1 MGPSIYSY
9 VADDTTTNPDKPAY
23 DPNEAPFLS
32 NVSPRRS
39 HSIVTASPSHFAFT
53 GRRSAKKNQPI
64 SGTSPHFPV
73 ESELPSLAN
82 ISPRFPSG
90 SSSAGAKPSSS
101 LSSSTSSGLA
111 EFHPCQSPAIL
122 AQDAFAST
130 STSLA
135 PEAVPIPFSPSE
147 LGLVHLGPISTTSH
161 SSTSGALHSGGIDSC
176 TPDASNSSDLSATDN
191 TGPSASPEDS
201 ADAQLSSEEP
211 LFTVRFQAMQDEHG
225 HHVVLGRE
233 GKLTR
238 CEDEARSFYS
248 LISSKTEQSIAD
260 SNSRCCPRLWCAH
273 RRG

>member
-111 EFHPCQSPAIL
+111 EFHRVNLPPSCSGCFCVNKYLLSTRSCPYSIQSLRTWSGP
-122 AQDAFAST
+122 
-130 STSLA
+130 
-135 PEAVPIPFSPSE
+135 
-147 LGLVHLGPISTTSH
+147 LGTNLYNL
-161 SSTSGALHSGGIDSC
+161 
-176 TPDASNSSDLSATDN
+176 
-191 TGPSASPEDS
+191 
-201 ADAQLSSEEP
+201 P
-211 LFTVRFQAMQDEHG
+211 L
-225 HHVVLGRE
+225 
-233 GKLTR
+233 
-238 CEDEARSFYS
+238 
-248 LISSKTEQSIAD
+248 
-260 SNSRCCPRLWCAH
+260 
-273 RRG
+273 

>member
-1 MGPSIYSY
+1 M
-9 VADDTTTNPDKPAY
+9 A
-23 DPNEAPFLS
+23 
-32 NVSPRRS
+32 
-39 HSIVTASPSHFAFT
+39 TASPSHSTFA
-53 GRRSAKKNQPI
+53 GRRSAKKNQSI

-73 ESELPSLAN
+73 ESALPSPAN
-82 ISPRFPSG
+82 FSPRFPSG

-101 LSSSTSSGLA
+101 LPSSTSSGLA
-111 EFHPCQSPAIL
+111 EFHSCQSPAIP

-135 PEAVPIPFSPSE
+135 SEAVPIPFNPSE

-161 SSTSGALHSGGIDSC
+161 SSTSGALHSGRIDSC
-176 TPDASNSSDLSATDN
+176 TPDASGRFNSSDLSATDN

-201 ADAQLSSEEP
+201 ADAQMSSEEP

-248 LISSKTEQSIAD
+248 LISSKTEQFIAD